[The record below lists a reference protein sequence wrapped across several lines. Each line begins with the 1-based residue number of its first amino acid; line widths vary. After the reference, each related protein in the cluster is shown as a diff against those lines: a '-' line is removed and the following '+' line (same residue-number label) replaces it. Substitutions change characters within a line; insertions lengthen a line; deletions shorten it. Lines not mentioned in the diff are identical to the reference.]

1 MDTNTDN
8 TDPDNQCHS
17 APFWNDMFGSCAGIT
32 RKEAGN
38 FVTKGIAS
46 TDSREDG
53 DGFVWNMV
61 QTGKDCNVVL
71 AGLEYSTV
79 KSVQSI

>member
-1 MDTNTDN
+1 
-8 TDPDNQCHS
+8 
-17 APFWNDMFGSCAGIT
+17 MFGSCAGIK